1 MSQINTK
8 IEEQIPRLRRYARA
22 LTGDRYRADDLVQDT
37 LERALSKLNL
47 WRQDSDIRAWMF
59 TIMHNLFI
67 NQIRQNHNVHAF
79 APLDDEALE
88 IPVRATQNDGL
99 EMQDLMS
106 AIYKLPDEFRAVV
119 LLVGLEQ
126 LRYEEVAQV
135 LDVPVGTVMSRL
147 SRGREKLRI
156 LMAGSTS
163 PTLRRVK

>member
-1 MSQINTK
+1 MSQINAL
-8 IEEQIPRLRRYARA
+8 IEAQIPRLRRYARA
-22 LTGDRYRADDLVQDT
+22 LTGDLSRADDLVQDT
-37 LERALSKLNL
+37 LERAWGKLNL

-67 NQIRQNHNVHAF
+67 NQIRQNPNPHAF
-79 APLDDEALE
+79 VPIEDEALE

-99 EMQDLMS
+99 EMQDLMA
-106 AIYKLPDEFRAVV
+106 AIHRLPEEFREVV

-135 LDVPVGTVMSRL
+135 LGVPIGTVMSRL
-147 SRGREKLRI
+147 SRGRERLRA
-156 LMAGSTS
+156 LMAGNAA